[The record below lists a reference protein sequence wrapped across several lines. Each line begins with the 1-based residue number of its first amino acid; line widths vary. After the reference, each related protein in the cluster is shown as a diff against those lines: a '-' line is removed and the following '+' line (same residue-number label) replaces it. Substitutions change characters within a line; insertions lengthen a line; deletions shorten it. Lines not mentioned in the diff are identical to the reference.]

1 MLIDTLGANLL
12 GNVLTAKGVMKAGES
27 TVNARQ
33 NF

>member
-12 GNVLTAKGVMKAGES
+12 RNFLTAKGVMKVGEG
-27 TVNARQ
+27 TIKARQ